1 MPDITTLATNTSLN
15 AVKNKI
21 PNVTNLVNKSDNNTK
36 VSEIQNKIATDHE
49 HNNSITTQQFN
60 KLTAES
66 FFKQK

>member
-36 VSEIQNKIATDHE
+36 VSEIQNKIATDNE
-49 HNNSITTQQFN
+49 NYNYITNQQFN
-60 KLTAES
+60 KLTEES